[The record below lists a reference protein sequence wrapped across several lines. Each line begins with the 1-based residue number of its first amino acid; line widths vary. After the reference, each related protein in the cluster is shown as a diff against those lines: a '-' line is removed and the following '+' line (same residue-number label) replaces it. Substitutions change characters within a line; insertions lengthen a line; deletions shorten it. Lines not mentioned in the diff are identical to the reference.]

1 MKNNNLE
8 FFVRHFCN
16 FCNFVAHHILK
27 RTIDRIIFKYDP
39 TDGTVIAF
47 LPDEAAPP
55 GLIATYTHVG
65 QSSYA
70 SWDFYQSCK
79 TAKPEQYME
88 LMRELIDLGYVTNPK
103 VLKRHPHDAKG
114 HDAFEKY
121 R

>member
-1 MKNNNLE
+1 MKNNN
-8 FFVRHFCN
+8 
-16 FCNFVAHHILK
+16 
-27 RTIDRIIFKYDP
+27 IDRIVFKYDP

-55 GLIATYTHVG
+55 GLIATYAHVG

-70 SWDFYQSCK
+70 SWEFYQSCK

-114 HDAFEKY
+114 RDAFEKY

>member
-1 MKNNNLE
+1 MKNNN
-8 FFVRHFCN
+8 
-16 FCNFVAHHILK
+16 
-27 RTIDRIIFKYDP
+27 IDRIVFKYDP
-39 TDGTVIAF
+39 KDGTVIAF
-47 LPDEAAPP
+47 LPDEGAPP
-55 GLIATYTHVG
+55 GLIATYTRVG